1 LGSPGRADLEQ
12 ADQVPGTGWEILI
25 DKERKMENDFAKA
38 PDRIV
43 KALQDGLVIPAHP
56 LALNRDKTLDESHQR
71 ALSRYYLDAG
81 AGGLAVGVHT
91 TEFAIHDP
99 KVGLYRPVLELA
111 VDTVRSW
118 KPMVALSGPPLMV
131 AGIIG
136 ETRQAVAE
144 AETAREL
151 GYDVG
156 LLGLGAL
163 RGYTDEQLVEH
174 ARQVARVL
182 PIMGFYLQP
191 AVGGRV
197 LSELFWRGL
206 AEIPNLVAIKMAP
219 FNRYYTLTV
228 IRAVAAAGRAGTIAL
243 YTGNDDSIL
252 VDLLTRFEIATGA
265 GTIPVDVVGGLL
277 GHWAYWTKRAVEQLD
292 QVRAAKRSGT
302 IPGKLLTLAAQV
314 TESNQAVFDPENAF
328 RGCIAGILYVLAS
341 SGLVAGVHPLGSEE
355 GLAPGQAEKIDA
367 VMSRYP
373 HLVDREFVAEN
384 LDRWLA

>member
-1 LGSPGRADLEQ
+1 MD
-12 ADQVPGTGWEILI
+12 
-25 DKERKMENDFAKA
+25 NDFPKA
-38 PDRIV
+38 PDRVV
-43 KALQDGLVIPAHP
+43 KALQDGMVIPAHP
-56 LALNRDKTLDESHQR
+56 LALNRGRTLDESHQR

-111 VDTVRSW
+111 VETVRTW
-118 KPMVALSGPPLMV
+118 KPLAALSAPPLLV

-136 ETRQAVAE
+136 KTKQAVGE

-163 RGYTDEQLVEH
+163 TGFTDEQLVEH

-191 AVGGRV
+191 AVGGRI
-197 LSELFWRGL
+197 LSESFWRRL

-219 FNRYYTLTV
+219 FNRYYTLAV
-228 IRAVAAAGRAGTIAL
+228 VRAVAAAGRAGEVTL

-252 VDLLTRFEIATGA
+252 VDLLTRFEITTAE
-265 GTIPVDVVGGLL
+265 GTVAVDVVGGLL
-277 GHWAYWTKRAVEQLD
+277 GHWAYWTKRAVEQLG

-302 IPGKLLTLAAQV
+302 IPAELLTLAAQV
-314 TESNQAVFDPENAF
+314 TESNEAVFDPENAF
-328 RGCIAGILYVLAS
+328 RGCIAGILYILAS
-341 SGLVAGVHPLGSEE
+341 SGLVAGVHPLGDGE
-355 GLAPGQAEKIDA
+355 GLSPGQAEKIDA
-367 VMSRYP
+367 VMTRYP
-373 HLVDREFVAEN
+373 HLTDHEFVAEN

>member
-1 LGSPGRADLEQ
+1 MD
-12 ADQVPGTGWEILI
+12 
-25 DKERKMENDFAKA
+25 NDFAKA
-38 PDRIV
+38 PDRVV
-43 KALQDGLVIPAHP
+43 KALQGGMVIPAHP
-56 LALNRDKTLDESHQR
+56 LALNRDGTLDESHQR

-111 VDTVRSW
+111 VETVRSW
-118 KPMVALSGPPLMV
+118 KSKVAVSGPPVMV

-136 ETRQAVAE
+136 ETKQAVGE

-163 RGYTDEQLVEH
+163 SGYTDEQLVEH

-191 AVGGRV
+191 AVGGRI
-197 LSELFWRGL
+197 LSESFWRGL

-219 FNRYYTLTV
+219 FNRYYTLAV
-228 IRAVAAAGRAGTIAL
+228 IRAVAAAGRAGEVAL

-252 VDLLTRFEIATGA
+252 VDLLTRFEIATGKS
-265 GTIPVDVVGGLL
+265 TVVVDVVGGLL

-292 QVRAAKRSGT
+292 QVRAAKRSAT
-302 IPGKLLTLAAQV
+302 VPGELLTLAAQV
-314 TESNQAVFDPENAF
+314 TESNEAVFDPENGF

-341 SGLVAGVHPLGSEE
+341 SGLVAGVHPLGDE
-355 GLAPGQAEKIDA
+355 GLSPGQAEKIDA

-373 HLVDREFVAEN
+373 PLTDQRFVTEN

>member
-1 LGSPGRADLEQ
+1 VDHAQDFPKATERVVKVLRT
-12 ADQVPGTGWEILI
+12 GT
-25 DKERKMENDFAKA
+25 
-38 PDRIV
+38 
-43 KALQDGLVIPAHP
+43 VIPAHP
-56 LALNRDKTLDESHQR
+56 LALNQDRTLDERHQR

-111 VDTVRSW
+111 METAGSW
-118 KPMVALSGPPLMV
+118 KTLGAAADSPLMV

-136 ETRQAVAE
+136 ETAQAVGE

-151 GYDVG
+151 GYHVG

-163 RGYTDEQLVEH
+163 KGYSDEQLVEH

-191 AVGGRV
+191 AVGGRI
-197 LSELFWRGL
+197 LSESFWRGL

-219 FNRYYTLTV
+219 FNRYYTLAV
-228 IRAVAAAGRAGTIAL
+228 IRAVAAAGRAGEVAL

-252 VDLLTRFEIATGA
+252 VDLLTRYEISTEEE
-265 GTIPVDVVGGLL
+265 TVTLDVVGGLL

-292 QVRAAKRSGT
+292 QVRSARRSGT
-302 IPGKLLTLAAQV
+302 IPSKLLTLAAQV
-314 TESNQAVFDPENAF
+314 TESNEAVFDPENAF

-341 SGLVAGVHPLGSEE
+341 CGLVAGVYPLGRGERLS
-355 GLAPGQAEKIDA
+355 PGQAEKIDA
-367 VMSRYP
+367 VMARYP
-373 HLVDREFVAEN
+373 HLTDHRFVREN
-384 LDRWLA
+384 LARWLA

>member
-1 LGSPGRADLEQ
+1 MD
-12 ADQVPGTGWEILI
+12 D
-25 DKERKMENDFAKA
+25 DFAKA
-38 PDRIV
+38 PERIV
-43 KALQDGLVIPAHP
+43 KALQGGLVIPAHP
-56 LALNRDKTLDESHQR
+56 LALNRDRTLDESHQR

-91 TEFAIHDP
+91 TEFAIHDS

-111 VDTVRSW
+111 VETVRSW
-118 KPMVALSGPPLMV
+118 KPLDAKAGPPVMV

-136 ETRQAVAE
+136 ETKQAVKE
-144 AETAREL
+144 AETARGL

-163 RGYTDEQLVEH
+163 SGCTDQQLVEH

-197 LSELFWRGL
+197 LSESFWRGL

-219 FNRYYTLTV
+219 FNRYYTLSV
-228 IRAVAAAGRAGTIAL
+228 IRAVAAAGRAGEVAL

-252 VDLLTRFEIATGA
+252 VDLLTRFEIATEKGRVA
-265 GTIPVDVVGGLL
+265 VDITGGLL
-277 GHWAYWTKRAVEQLD
+277 GHWAYWTERAVYQLER
-292 QVRAAKRSGT
+292 VRAAKQSGK
-302 IPGKLLTLAAQV
+302 IPAELLTLAAQV
-314 TESNQAVFDPENAF
+314 TESNEAVFDPENAF
-328 RGCIAGILYVLAS
+328 GGCIAGILYVLSS
-341 SGLVAGVHPLGSEE
+341 SGLVAGVHPLGKGE
-355 GLAPGQAEKIDA
+355 GLSPGQAERIDA

-373 HLVDREFVAEN
+373 HLIDHEFVAEN